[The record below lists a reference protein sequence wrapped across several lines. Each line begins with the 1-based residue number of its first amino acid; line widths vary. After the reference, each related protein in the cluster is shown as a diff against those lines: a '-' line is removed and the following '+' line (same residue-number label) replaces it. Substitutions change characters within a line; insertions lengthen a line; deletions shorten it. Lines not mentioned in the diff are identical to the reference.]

1 MTGARAATGVAGEP
15 DSDRSRDSRR
25 TETIGAAGDP
35 LLTVTDLAVG
45 FETARGV
52 VRAVDGVSFTIG
64 RGESVGVV
72 GESGSGKSVTAMALM
87 GLLPPY
93 ARTTGSIRFDGTE
106 VLAQSP
112 RALRRL
118 RGGRIGMVFQDP
130 NASLNPVRTVG
141 AQLIETL
148 RVLRDTGRAAARSS
162 AVDLLD
168 QVGLPE
174 PRRQLAAYP
183 HELSGGM
190 RQRVMIALAM
200 AGEPELLIADEATTA
215 LDVSVQAQIL
225 VLLGQLIAERGMS
238 LLVITHDLGVA
249 ATVSD
254 RIAVMYSGRLAEVG
268 DSDAVF
274 SDPTHPYT
282 YALMRCI
289 PSLDAPLDQA
299 MTSIAGQAPD
309 PLHRP
314 SGCAFSDRCPLV
326 VDRCRAERPAL
337 TARPGQDSHRSACWV
352 TEGSTVPLAQRISST
367 TAPVGSAEEVE
378 GAEEVER
385 NGRLG
390 PIPDGEAGSDR
401 AVLRVRDLE
410 VRYRVRQPFLS
421 RAPRRLVA
429 VRGVDLEIPSGR
441 TLGLVGESGSGKSS
455 TARAVLML
463 EPHTTGSVSYFGREL
478 TGLPERQLRPL
489 RTQLQMIMQD
499 ITTSLSPRFTVEEA
513 ISEPLRAHRINP
525 PGGRR
530 AHVASL
536 LRDVSLPADA
546 AGRMARELSGGQRQR
561 VNLAR
566 ALSTDPDLIVADEPT
581 SALDVSVRAQI
592 LNLMRRVQA
601 GRGLSYLFISH
612 DLTVIRQMCDTVAVM
627 YLGKVVETG
636 EKDRIFAE
644 PRHPYTRALL
654 AAVPRI
660 GQHNLTAIAG
670 ELPSPLTPPSGC
682 PFRTR
687 CPKAQAICAER
698 EPQLEGAD
706 GQAVACF
713 FPEGPGTAP
722 ARSREGTR

>member
-1 MTGARAATGVAGEP
+1 MMTETTSAAEVADGRQTQHPNGA
-15 DSDRSRDSRR
+15 RR
-25 TETIGAAGDP
+25 TERPGPARDP
-35 LLTVTDLAVG
+35 LLTVTDLAVT
-45 FETARGV
+45 FDTPRGA
-52 VRAVDGVSFTIG
+52 VRAVDGITLTIG

-72 GESGSGKSVTAMALM
+72 GESGSGKSVTATALM

-93 ARTTGSIRFDGTE
+93 AHTTGSITFDGTE
-106 VLAQSP
+106 VLTQSS
-112 RALRRL
+112 RALRQL
-118 RGGRIGMVFQDP
+118 RGSRIGMVFQDP

-141 AQLIETL
+141 AQLTETL
-148 RVLRDTGRAAARSS
+148 GVLRGLGRAAAVRH
-162 AVDLLD
+162 AVDLLG

-174 PRRQLAAYP
+174 PRRQLASYP

-200 AGEPELLIADEATTA
+200 AGEPDLLIADEATTA

-225 VLLGQLIAERGMS
+225 VLLGQLIADRGMS

-268 DSDAVF
+268 DSGAVF
-274 SDPTHPYT
+274 ANPTHPYT

-326 VDRCRAERPAL
+326 VDRCRAERPPLA
-337 TARPGQDSHRSACWV
+337 PNIGQESHHSACWV
-352 TEGSTVPLAQRISST
+352 TRDSTIPLAHQIASATPPAET
-367 TAPVGSAEEVE
+367 TEGTPTAEP
-378 GAEEVER
+378 AERPPSVVQEP
-385 NGRLG
+385 GRR
-390 PIPDGEAGSDR
+390 DGTL
-401 AVLRVRDLE
+401 LRVRELE

-429 VRGVDLEIPSGR
+429 VRGVDLEIMPGR

-478 TGLPERQLRPL
+478 TGLRERQLRPM
-489 RTQLQMIMQD
+489 RTHLQMIMQD
-499 ITTSLSPRFTVEEA
+499 ITTSLSPRFTVQEA
-513 ISEPLRAHRINP
+513 ILEPLRAHRIDP
-525 PGGRR
+525 PGGRT
-530 AHVASL
+530 AHIAAL
-536 LRDVSLPADA
+536 LRDVSLPTDVAE
-546 AGRMARELSGGQRQR
+546 RMARELSGGQRQR

-581 SALDVSVRAQI
+581 SALDVSIRAQI

-601 GRGLSYLFISH
+601 QRGLSYLFISH

-636 EKDRIFAE
+636 DRDRIFTR

-660 GQHNLTAIAG
+660 GQRSLSAISG

-687 CPKAQAICAER
+687 CPKAQAICAEQD
-698 EPQLEGAD
+698 PQLEGTG

-713 FPEGPGTAP
+713 FPEEPRTGVAGSAGVTP
-722 ARSREGTR
+722 